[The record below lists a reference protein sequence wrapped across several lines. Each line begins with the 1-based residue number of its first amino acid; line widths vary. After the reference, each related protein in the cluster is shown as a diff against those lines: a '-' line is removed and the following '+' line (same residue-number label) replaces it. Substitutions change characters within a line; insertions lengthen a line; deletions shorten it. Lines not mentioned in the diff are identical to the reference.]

1 MNNSGESGKLI
12 FFVDDDKG
20 IINMLEYVFKG
31 KNGYDV
37 RSFHSGEDCLENL
50 HLSPDLVVLDHVLDE
65 MGNGA
70 INGLETLQRL
80 IEKKRDLPVIILS
93 GNSDQQTRDIMLRT
107 GARRVLGKHD
117 CFVDH
122 LEECLVTELGQV

>member
-93 GNSDQQTRDIMLRT
+93 GNSDQQTREIMLRT
-107 GARRVLGKHD
+107 GARRVLGKND

-122 LEECLVTELGQV
+122 LEECLVTELGQA